1 MLSDCTGE
9 AIVPGRY
16 LNQLIDYPLLKLLKD
31 FFQCVFPAE
40 SEYAGEAEFN
50 ILIHLTRLIFLHK

>member
-31 FFQCVFPAE
+31 FFSNVFSLQRANMLE
-40 SEYAGEAEFN
+40 RLN
-50 ILIHLTRLIFLHK
+50 LTF